1 MEKWGRWLIPF
12 FFAMVP
18 WDISK
23 VLFPPY
29 LSTPQSPTTL
39 TFVRIATMLLIA
51 WGAGL
56 LMRKQGLSFLGILSR
71 SMLNWGVL
79 ALFIAALVSLIG
91 SLQPNATLMEGAR
104 LLVLSALGMSIAIGA
119 MISSGSEGEL
129 ELILERVWR
138 TIFVMATLVAIFGI
152 VQYLTGWGI
161 WGGAIAPGPRRV
173 NATFMDSNIL
183 ARFLDISILGT
194 AILILKQQWKL
205 SLGIGVG
212 LFCQLAA
219 LIFTYSRMAWLIL
232 LAGIIVLVVLSPNR
246 NRWRYLAG
254 LGVGISSL
262 WFIPAVQS
270 RISLLLSGQ
279 DPSIG
284 TRQYL
289 IEGGWAMFLEHPFSG
304 VGLGNFQWAIEHPY
318 SYILPYIGV
327 VSRSHTTLVT
337 VAAEMG
343 ILGILAML
351 IFLATFLIQN
361 LRASGKMRNY
371 MLAANCGVLVIWLSS
386 QGEGRFFEDPLL
398 WAFWGLSLAV
408 AKQEQVGGLVNLLE
422 VRRSE

>member
-1 MEKWGRWLIPF
+1 
-12 FFAMVP
+12 MVP

-29 LSTPQSPTTL
+29 QSAPQTPTTF
-39 TFVRIATMLLIA
+39 TFVRIATILLIA

-56 LMRKQGLSFLGILSR
+56 IIQKRSLSIFFILCR
-71 SMLNWGVL
+71 STLNWGVL
-79 ALFIAALVSLIG
+79 ALLLAALVSFSG
-91 SLQPNATLMEGAR
+91 SLQPHATLVEGIR
-104 LLVLSALGMSIAIGA
+104 LLVFSALGMSIALGA
-119 MISSGSEGEL
+119 MMSSGADL
-129 ELILERVWR
+129 ELIMKRVWQ

-194 AILILKQQWKL
+194 VLLLLKQQWRL
-205 SLGIGVG
+205 SLGIVLG
-212 LFCQLAA
+212 LLCQLAA

-232 LAGIIVLVVLSPNR
+232 LAGIIVLVIITPTR
-246 NRWRYLAG
+246 NRGRYLVG

-262 WFIPAVQS
+262 WFIPAVQL
-270 RISLLLSGQ
+270 RILELLSGQ

-289 IEGGWAMFLEHPFSG
+289 IQGGWAMFLEHPFSG
-304 VGLGNFQWAIEHPY
+304 VGLGNFQWAIEQPY

-351 IFLATFLIQN
+351 LFLAAFLIKN
-361 LRASGKMRNY
+361 FRTSGKTRNY
-371 MLAANCGVLVIWLSS
+371 MLAANAAVLVIWLSS

-408 AKQEQVGGLVNLLE
+408 AKQEQEGWLVNLLK
-422 VRRSE
+422 VRRYE

>member
-1 MEKWGRWLIPF
+1 
-12 FFAMVP
+12 MVP

-29 LSTPQSPTTL
+29 QSAPQTPTTL
-39 TFVRIATMLLIA
+39 TFVRIATVLLIA

-56 LMRKQGLSFLGILSR
+56 LIQKRSPSIFYIFSR

-79 ALFIAALVSLIG
+79 ALFIAALVSFTG
-91 SLQPNATLMEGAR
+91 SVQPHATLAEGVR
-104 LLVLSALGMSIAIGA
+104 LLVFSALGMSIALGA
-119 MISSGSEGEL
+119 MISSGSDL
-129 ELILERVWR
+129 ELIMERVWQ
-138 TIFVMATLVAIFGI
+138 TIFVMATLAAIFGI

-161 WGGAIAPGPRRV
+161 WGGSIALGPRRV
-173 NATFMDSNIL
+173 NATFMDANIF
-183 ARFLDISILGT
+183 ARFLDISILGIG
-194 AILILKQQWKL
+194 ILLLKQQWKL
-205 SLGIGVG
+205 SLGIAVG
-212 LFCQLAA
+212 LLCQLAA
-219 LIFTYSRMAWLIL
+219 LIFTYSRTAWLIL
-232 LAGIIVLVVLSPNR
+232 LAGSIVLVVLSPNR
-246 NRWRYLAG
+246 NRWKYLVG
-254 LGVGISSL
+254 LGAVIGSL
-262 WFIPAVQS
+262 WFIPAVQL
-270 RISLLLSGQ
+270 RALTLFSGQ

-284 TRQYL
+284 TRHYL
-289 IEGGWAMFLEHPFSG
+289 IKGGWAMFLEHPFTG

-351 IFLATFLIQN
+351 IFIIEILNLN
-361 LRASGKMRNY
+361 LRTYGKMRNY
-371 MLAANCGVLVIWLSS
+371 MLAVNAGVLVIWLSS

-408 AKQEQVGGLVNLLE
+408 AKQEHFGWMVNLLD
-422 VRRSE
+422 RRNK